1 MRTAAVL
8 FTCGLALATYSLN
21 ASSNARLP
29 DGWSIG
35 GEAPKLYSATIDT
48 SDSPSGKGS
57 MVLRRTETSHPFG
70 SAQLSQSIP
79 VQAYA
84 GKRVQVSVRAR
95 FEDSKPVDAHLYIGT
110 ESGSHL
116 QGHDVGNGWNVLET
130 TVTLPASI
138 KKLSVG
144 VGLTGS
150 GSAKVD
156 GIELTVLGDAPSD
169 QRGVSMGELKLNGQS
184 VAKENR

>member
-8 FTCGLALATYSLN
+8 FTCGLAMATYSLN
-21 ASSNARLP
+21 ASSNANLP
-29 DGWSIG
+29 DGWSVV
-35 GEAPKLYSATIDT
+35 GEAPKLYSASVDT

-79 VQAYA
+79 VDAYA

-95 FEDSKPVDAHLYIGT
+95 FQDIKPIEGQIFIGT

-116 QGHDVGNGWNVLET
+116 HGSEVGDDWTLFES
-130 TVTLPASI
+130 TVTFPVSL
-138 KKLSVG
+138 KKLAVG
-144 VGLTGS
+144 VGLKGT

-156 GIELTVLGDAPSD
+156 SIELTVLGDAPPD
-169 QRGVSMGELKLNGQS
+169 QSGVSIADPKLNGQII
-184 VAKENR
+184 AKESR